1 MHENIQKALE
11 IWHKHFED
19 NANQYAEFEASD
31 IEYFVGC
38 MLYNHFNF
46 TKALP
51 NLKTMDLSY
60 DFLTNCGDEEY
71 TQVKALI
78 DSIIFE
84 DELQALEFLQG
95 FISHAKSL
103 YSPSELYLVNRLEKH
118 IDSLAQR
125 YELGLDAPA
134 RVDFSASLFA
144 RK

>member
-1 MHENIQKALE
+1 MHENIQKALSL
-11 IWHKHFED
+11 WHRHFAKEE
-19 NANQYAEFEASD
+19 NRYTEFEASD
-31 IEYFVGC
+31 IEYFIGC

-71 TQVKALI
+71 TRVKELI
-78 DSIIFE
+78 DSIVFD
-84 DELQALEFLQG
+84 DEGQALEFLQG
-95 FISHAKSL
+95 FISHAKTL
-103 YSPSELYLVNRLEKH
+103 YSPSELYLINRLEKH

-125 YELGLDAPA
+125 YELGLDAPS

-144 RK
+144 RR